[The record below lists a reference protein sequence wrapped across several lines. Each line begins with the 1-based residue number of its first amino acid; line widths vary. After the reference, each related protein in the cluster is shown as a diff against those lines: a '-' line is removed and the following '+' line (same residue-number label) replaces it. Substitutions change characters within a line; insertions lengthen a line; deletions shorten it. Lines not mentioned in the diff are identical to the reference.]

1 LASVGGPA
9 EASVVIDVSEVGGN
23 VVTAG
28 SGRVDLTGLTFED
41 GGDSLSAMNPSFG
54 SINSGSSGRADFY

>member
-1 LASVGGPA
+1 MKLSRWAGVAALGLAAVGGPA

-28 SGRVDLTGLTFED
+28 SSTVDLTGLTFED
-41 GGDSLSAMNPSFG
+41 GGTP
-54 SINSGSSGRADFY
+54 